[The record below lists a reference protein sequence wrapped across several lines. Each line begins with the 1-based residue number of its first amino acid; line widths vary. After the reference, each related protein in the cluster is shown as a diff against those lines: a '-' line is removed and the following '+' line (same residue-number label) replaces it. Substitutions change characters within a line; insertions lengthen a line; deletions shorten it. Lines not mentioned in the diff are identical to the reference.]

1 MGEVMSNDIIQSI
14 NRLVASDEIEEAA
27 QAAARLR
34 PRLVAEHIDYHA
46 MWEEGQPWLE
56 FGRSWIEAADPLE
69 FGAYH
74 ASQAAQKRHE
84 QSLRAAVDN
93 AEALRAR
100 MEELAGGTLALA
112 RRYSDLEE
120 LNRAIGGDVADAL
133 RRKA

>member
-1 MGEVMSNDIIQSI
+1 MRMMTDGGGGTSRTAVTSGVTVDLGDIRDFARFLDEMAREVK
-14 NRLVASDEIEEAA
+14 LVEEALK
-27 QAAARLR
+27 AR
-34 PRLVAEHIDYHA
+34 H
-46 MWEEGQPWLE
+46 
-56 FGRSWIEAADPLE
+56 EAADPLE